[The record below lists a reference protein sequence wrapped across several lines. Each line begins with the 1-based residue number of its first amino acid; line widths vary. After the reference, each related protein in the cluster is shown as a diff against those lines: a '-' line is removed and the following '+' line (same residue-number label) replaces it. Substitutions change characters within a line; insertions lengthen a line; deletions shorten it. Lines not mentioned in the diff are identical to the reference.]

1 MNRKFCTFFTMLLL
15 VCTITLSFT
24 ACEKKDK
31 ISSLNKE
38 KLENVKLSEKEKENF
53 LSVDLYFDSSKNK
66 GKEQFAKEPRVMNK
80 KEVIAKTVMEE
91 LISGPSTESKL
102 DPIINRETRVLN
114 ISVKDGVAYVN
125 LSSEAKS
132 KMDRQKE
139 IICLKSIVYS
149 LTSLDYINKVNILIE
164 NKNIDTLGGNID
176 ISKPIGRTEVDAMK

>member
-1 MNRKFCTFFTMLLL
+1 MIKKFCTLFTMLLL
-15 VCTITLSFT
+15 TCTIVF
-24 ACEKKDK
+24 AGCEKKDK

-38 KLENVKLSEKEKENF
+38 KLENVKLSNEEKENF
-53 LSVDLYFDSSKNK
+53 ISVDLYFDSSKNK

-80 KEVIAKTVMEE
+80 KEIIAKTVMEE
-91 LISGPSTESKL
+91 LINGPSTESKL
-102 DPIINRETRVLN
+102 DPILSRETRVLN

-132 KMDRQKE
+132 KMDKQKE

-164 NKNIDTLGGNID
+164 NKNIDTLGGNIN
-176 ISKPIGRTEVDAMK
+176 ISKPVGRAEVDAMK